1 MKKPIQFVSS
11 QVLHKKWM
19 KDPKFRR
26 AYEEL
31 EPEYALLKK
40 MIQLRIAKGLTQKQL
55 AKKLGTKQSAIS
67 RLENGNL
74 NPTLKSFYKLARALD
89 AKVKITVK

>member
-1 MKKPIQFVSS
+1 MNKSQLISHQDFKKELMGKPG
-11 QVLHKKWM
+11 
-19 KDPKFRR
+19 FRR

-31 EPEYALLKK
+31 KPEYALLRK

-55 AKKLGTKQSAIS
+55 AKKLGTKQSSIS

-74 NPTLKSFYKLARALD
+74 NPTLKAFYKLARALD
-89 AKVKITVK
+89 AEVKITVK